1 MGFVG
6 KVLKNVKH
14 KQKCL
19 YLLCSINKSVY
30 LCIINLRVTQITL
43 RFMPTNIIKF
53 VGLTNKYV
61 KICVLA
67 ENDVM

>member
-6 KVLKNVKH
+6 KVLKNVKIITNVRIT
-14 KQKCL
+14 
-19 YLLCSINKSVY
+19 LCSNKKSYY
-30 LCIINLRVTQITL
+30 LCTINLRVTRITL

-67 ENDVM
+67 ENNVM